1 MTAHAPQPQPDAA
14 AAALTK
20 VLAVDDS
27 ALVHSMYDMILRRY
41 PGCKVIHATNGREA
55 LDLLDGHHDI
65 QLLLVD
71 INMPIMT
78 GLEFMAEYRRKHSGG
93 PPAII
98 VSTMGKEED
107 ARRGLEAGA
116 AAYLTKP
123 FQPNDLYSLIEKVL
137 GVRPP
142 VPR

>member
-1 MTAHAPQPQPDAA
+1 MTANAPQPQPGAP

-20 VLAVDDS
+20 VLAIDDS

-41 PGCKVIHATNGREA
+41 SGCKILHATNGREA
-55 LDLLDGHHDI
+55 LDLLRAHGDCRLI
-65 QLLLVD
+65 LVD

-78 GLEFMAEYRRKHSGG
+78 GLEFMAEYRRTYPGG

-98 VSTMGKEED
+98 VSTMGKEDD

-123 FQPNDLYSLIEKVL
+123 FQPNDLYSMIEKVL